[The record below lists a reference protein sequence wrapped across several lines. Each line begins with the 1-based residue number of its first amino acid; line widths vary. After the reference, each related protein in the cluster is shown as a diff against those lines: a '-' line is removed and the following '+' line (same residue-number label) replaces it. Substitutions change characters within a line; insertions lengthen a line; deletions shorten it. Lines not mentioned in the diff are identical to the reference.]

1 MTPMTS
7 LGVYEVAERP
17 GRAAPSA
24 GAFLPAALAVAA
36 AAALL
41 AGWAPVRFSIAIV
54 FLFAGPHN
62 WLEARYFL
70 TRLPAR
76 WGRLR
81 PYFVT
86 GFGGT
91 LALAVA
97 YAIQPW
103 LADRRAWGSVGRTI
117 AAAVWATALIVWVA
131 VLVQMRSRTNPR
143 RDWSW
148 TLPVAVALIGVSWLR
163 PAYVALG
170 TVYLHPLVA
179 LWILDRELLRS
190 KPHWHGPDRRCLACL
205 PVLLGVLWWQLAG
218 APDLPGDDGLTAR
231 ITGHAGAGV
240 LPGVSTHVLVAT
252 HAFLEMLHYGVWVL
266 AIPLAGLRA
275 APWTLGDVPLA
286 RRATS
291 WRVGVAAFLAGGVAV
306 VLALW
311 AGFAADYRLARD
323 VYFTVA
329 LVHVLAEAPFLIRAL

>member
-1 MTPMTS
+1 MTR
-7 LGVYEVAERP
+7 LAVYHPV
-17 GRAAPSA
+17 GRHPTAGGAA
-24 GAFLPAALAVAA
+24 GAILPAAVAVAVGS
-36 AAALL
+36 ALL
-41 AGWAPVRFSIAIV
+41 AGWAPVRFSIVTV

-81 PYFVT
+81 PFFVT
-86 GFGGT
+86 GIGGA
-91 LALAVA
+91 LALAAA
-97 YAIQPW
+97 YAALPW
-103 LADRRAWGSVGRTI
+103 LADRAGWGPDGRSV
-117 AAAVWATALIVWVA
+117 AAAAWATALIGWVA
-131 VLVQMRSRTNPR
+131 ALVQMRSRTNPR

-148 TLPVAVALIGVSWLR
+148 TLPVAVALVGFGWLR
-163 PAYVALG
+163 PAYVFLG
-170 TVYLHPLVA
+170 LIYLHPFIA
-179 LWILDRELLRS
+179 LWLLDRELRRS
-190 KPHWHGPDRRCLACL
+190 KPHWLGPYRRCLACL
-205 PVLLGVLWWQLAG
+205 PVLLAVLWWQLA
-218 APDLPGDDGLTAR
+218 ATPDLLGDDGLTAR

-275 APWTLGDVPLA
+275 APWALGDVPLA
-286 RRATS
+286 RRAPS
-291 WRVGVAAFLAGGVAV
+291 WRVGVAAVLVGGAAV

-311 AGFAADYRLARD
+311 AGFAADYVVTRD

-329 LVHVLAEAPFLIRAL
+329 LVHVLAEAPFLIRSL

>member
-1 MTPMTS
+1 
-7 LGVYEVAERP
+7 
-17 GRAAPSA
+17 
-24 GAFLPAALAVAA
+24 
-36 AAALL
+36 
-41 AGWAPVRFSIAIV
+41 VRFSIVTV

-86 GFGGT
+86 GLGGAVV
-91 LALAVA
+91 LAAA
-97 YAIQPW
+97 FAAWPW
-103 LADRRAWGSVGRTI
+103 LADRRAWADEARTA
-117 AAAVWATALIVWVA
+117 AAAVWDTALIAWVA

-148 TLPVAVALIGVSWLR
+148 TMPLAVALIGVAWLR
-163 PAYVALG
+163 PAYVALA
-170 TVYLHPLVA
+170 TIYLHPLVA

-190 KPHWHGPDRRCLACL
+190 KPQWHRPYRRCLVCL
-205 PVLLGVLWWQLAG
+205 PLLLGLLWWRLAT
-218 APDLPGDDGLTAR
+218 APDLPGDDGLTVR
-231 ITGHAGAGV
+231 IVRHAGAGV
-240 LPGVSTHVLVAT
+240 LSGVSTQLLVAT
-252 HAFLEMLHYGVWVL
+252 HAFLEMLHYGVWVV

-286 RRATS
+286 RRTAS
-291 WRVGVAAFLAGGVAV
+291 WRAGVAAVLVGGVAV

-311 AGFAADYRLARD
+311 AGFVADYPLARD